1 MKINQY
7 DKVLLNN
14 GKTAT
19 VIEILKE
26 DNEYLVDVDLAG
38 PDWDTIEIGANE
50 IKQVIKKKIF

>member
-1 MKINQY
+1 MMKINQY

-50 IKQVIKKKIF
+50 IKQVI